1 MAQLNYHHLYYF
13 YVTATEG
20 SISKASKQLNLT
32 PQTISGQIGLLE
44 NAFGFLLFDRVGKKL
59 ILNERG
65 ELTYN
70 YARDIFGLGDELQQT
85 IKGQYQGQQQ
95 IFTVGITDALPKVLA
110 FDLFRSC
117 FDGQENIRLVCK
129 ESDLDSLTAELA
141 INMLDVILS
150 DRPLQPGSHV
160 KAYSHIIGEGGVSFF
175 ARKDIAKT
183 LKANFPGSLHHQ
195 PFLISGEKSVQRQN
209 LMTWFDSL
217 NIQPSIK
224 AEFEDSALTK
234 LFGQAG
240 YGVFCTPSSIEKHVT
255 EQYNVD
261 IVGRTTDIKEHLYLL
276 SPERKLK
283 HPAVVPLFEHAKSL
297 VAKVPG

>member
-20 SISKASKQLNLT
+20 SITKASKLLNLT

-44 NAFGFLLFDRVGKKL
+44 STFGFLLFDRVGKKL

-65 ELTYN
+65 KLTHS
-70 YARDIFGLGDELQQT
+70 YARDIFGLGNELQQT
-85 IKGQYQGQQQ
+85 IKGQYQGAQQV
-95 IFTVGITDALPKVLA
+95 FTVGITDALPKVLA

-117 FDGQENIRLVCK
+117 FDGHQNIRLVCK
-129 ESDLDSLTAELA
+129 EGDLDSLTAELA
-141 INMLDVILS
+141 VNKLDIILS
-150 DRPLQPGSHV
+150 DRPLQPESHV
-160 KAYSHIIGEGGVSFF
+160 KAYSHVIGEGGVSFF
-175 ARKDIAKT
+175 AKKDIAEP
-183 LKANFPGSLHHQ
+183 LKSNFPHTLHHQ

-217 NIQPSIK
+217 NIQPNIK

-240 YGVFCTPSSIEKHVT
+240 YGVFCTPSSIEEHVT
-255 EQYNVD
+255 EQYEVEL
-261 IVGRTTDIKEHLYLL
+261 VGRTTDIKEHLYLL
-276 SPERKLK
+276 SPERKLR
-283 HPAVVPLFEHAKSL
+283 HPAVVPLFEHARTI
-297 VAKVPG
+297 VAKTFD